1 MAIWVIRD
9 LDCYLPEGIC
19 YWHSGTPGP
28 KSALESECGPAVWMQ
43 DAGVSGGGVHISQWF
58 VFLLAIIASS
68 LNCTLSILIDL
79 PLRSFEEEKTL
90 PRYLNEQ

>member
-28 KSALESECGPAVWMQ
+28 KSALESECGPAAWMQ
-43 DAGVSGGGVHISQWF
+43 DAGVSGGGLDNI
-58 VFLLAIIASS
+58 LDPILAEGERAREREGWKDPYPEKWS
-68 LNCTLSILIDL
+68 LVPKPYS
-79 PLRSFEEEKTL
+79 E
-90 PRYLNEQ
+90 